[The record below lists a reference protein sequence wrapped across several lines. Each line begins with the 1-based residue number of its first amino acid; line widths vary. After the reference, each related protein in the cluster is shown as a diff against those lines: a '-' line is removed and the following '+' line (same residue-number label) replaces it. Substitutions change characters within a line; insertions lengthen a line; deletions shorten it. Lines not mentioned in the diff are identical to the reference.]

1 MRSHYIIHY
10 ITRKVR
16 RLVAQILLDM
26 KTQNYVTL
34 PFNLPFSIVK
44 KISAFDLMEKFSHGT
59 HCQYPSRRNFLTG

>member
-10 ITRKVR
+10 ITRKVT

-26 KTQNYVTL
+26 KTKNYITL

-44 KISAFDLMEKFSHGT
+44 KIF
-59 HCQYPSRRNFLTG
+59 